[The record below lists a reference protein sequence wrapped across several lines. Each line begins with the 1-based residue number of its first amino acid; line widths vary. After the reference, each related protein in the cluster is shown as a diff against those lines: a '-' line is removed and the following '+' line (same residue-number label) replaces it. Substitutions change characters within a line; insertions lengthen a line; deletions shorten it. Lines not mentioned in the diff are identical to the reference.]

1 MPDLKITAEN
11 AESAE
16 EVESSAISAV
26 RLSSSVARGATWAS
40 SLNAEGRTR
49 TALAATWLPLLREAL
64 VREGVFRFPLRGT
77 SMRPTLPVECDIE
90 IAPLPAQTSLGS
102 LIVFVIDDTLIAH
115 RLVRRSGGRWIAQGD
130 GRLGPD
136 RPLEPSQILG
146 LVSAAH
152 QNGHRC
158 WPTAA
163 SRLLTVFWVARHWAL
178 RPVRAVRRA
187 LR

>member
-1 MPDLKITAEN
+1 MPDL
-11 AESAE
+11 SAE
-16 EVESSAISAV
+16 V
-26 RLSSSVARGATWAS
+26 RPGVVR
-40 SLNAEGRTR
+40 
-49 TALAATWLPLLREAL
+49 AATWLPLLREAL
-64 VREGVFRFPLRGT
+64 EREGVFRFPLRGA
-77 SMRPTLPVECDIE
+77 SMRPTLPIECDIE
-90 IAPLPAQTSLGS
+90 IVSLPPQTPLGS

-158 WPTAA
+158 WPTVAT
-163 SRLLTVFWVARHWAL
+163 RLLTVFWVARYWML
-178 RPVRAVRRA
+178 RPARAVRRV

>member
-1 MPDLKITAEN
+1 MPDL
-11 AESAE
+11 S
-16 EVESSAISAV
+16 
-26 RLSSSVARGATWAS
+26 
-40 SLNAEGRTR
+40 AEGRPGVVR
-49 TALAATWLPLLREAL
+49 ASTWLPLLREAL
-64 VREGVFRFPLRGT
+64 EREGVFRFPLRGA

-90 IAPLPAQTSLGS
+90 IVPLPSQTPLGA

-136 RPLEPSQILG
+136 RPLEPSQVLG

-152 QNGHRC
+152 QNGRQC

-163 SRLLTVFWVARHWAL
+163 SPALTTFWVARYWAL
-178 RPVRAVRRA
+178 RPARALRRA

>member
-1 MPDLKITAEN
+1 MPGL
-11 AESAE
+11 SAE
-16 EVESSAISAV
+16 ARSGVV
-26 RLSSSVARGATWAS
+26 RAS
-40 SLNAEGRTR
+40 
-49 TALAATWLPLLREAL
+49 TWLPLLREAL
-64 VREGVFRFPLRGT
+64 EREGVFRFPLRGA

-90 IAPLPAQTSLGS
+90 IVPLPSQTPLGS

-146 LVSAAH
+146 QVAAAH
-152 QNGHRC
+152 QNGRRC
-158 WPTAA
+158 WPTTA
-163 SRLLTVFWVARHWAL
+163 SRVLRVFWVARYWAL
-178 RPVRAVRRA
+178 RPAWAARRA